1 MDNRTIPSKFFTVT
15 PSDTASLAP
24 NIGLHVG
31 GAGNVAAC
39 GVDGTVVTFVCT
51 AATRL
56 SGNFTKV
63 MSTNTTATGII
74 GLGV

>member
-1 MDNRTIPSKFFTVT
+1 MDHRTIPSKFFAIT
-15 PSDTASLAP
+15 PSDTASLPP
-24 NIGLHVG
+24 NIGLHIG

-39 GVDGTVVTFVCT
+39 GVDGTVVTFAVL
-51 AATRL
+51 ANTRL

-63 MSTNTTATGII
+63 MATNTTSTGII